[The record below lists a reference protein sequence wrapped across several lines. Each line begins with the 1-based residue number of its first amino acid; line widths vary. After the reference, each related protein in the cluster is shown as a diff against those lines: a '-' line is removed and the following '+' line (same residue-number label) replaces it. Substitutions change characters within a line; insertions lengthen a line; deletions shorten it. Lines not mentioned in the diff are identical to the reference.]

1 LVTSTS
7 AVCTDWS
14 IWRCKIRRAIA
25 RSEIVEAVL
34 DRHDDAGERALD
46 VHVSRLRKKLGP
58 HAASLATV
66 WGIGYR
72 LDVPAGETE
81 GRDTAPRGPR

>member
-1 LVTSTS
+1 MTLTWAELDVLLYL
-7 AVCTDWS
+7 AA
-14 IWRCKIRRAIA
+14 RPGRAIA

-58 HAASLATV
+58 HAALLATV